1 MADGYHG
8 DSPIR
13 PRRNGAAEAEEKTT
27 VPDMTIRPGDI
38 KGVTD
43 FETSYLRC
51 DTKFDNLPKEFEA
64 VLGLVL
70 TQFNT
75 VSNANANVNKDRDS
89 VTSSVASDSQGNSLA
104 STSAST
110 PLDNPFCPPIAE
122 PSQNITRPRHQHLE
136 YALYQPI
143 ERLLNCISFHVHNFH
158 ALTGK
163 CIMFK
168 TSYLHTLFGSERL
181 YKPDLVAV
189 WGEKA
194 DAEVLANKNF
204 DKYPKS
210 DKFHAADIVTV
221 VEVKRRR
228 IRNAFAQILTYAEL
242 LPHARPNI
250 AGGLFMTCDSQYF
263 RLYWSDAS
271 RFVFSPY
278 YTWKENIAII
288 FRFLDTLYR
297 PLDDLPQI
305 DPTIVPAALNGTTK
319 EDLKWIVTI
328 KAERYETT
336 RVVSMRG
343 LGKQTWVLKSLSGF
357 YIIKD
362 IWRDVH
368 RRFSEGK
375 VLEAI
380 HEDGIVRGVVRMASY
395 GEVEFCD
402 KNGKLQTLRTSRKH
416 SGVDCTLKTDSSES
430 PLNEEESIWNYEDRP
445 LPERAVRGPSGAKQD
460 RERPAI
466 LPGQVDD
473 LNVPK
478 AAAGGERDA
487 DRKAYAKAVHDM
499 LRERVRGPRLRIPL
513 REKTRTVLES
523 VGDKLVE
530 CTSLLHL
537 LKVAYDIVQIH
548 HFCVKDRKALHR
560 DISKNNILINPKHQ
574 DTEKRFNDRV
584 GKYIEEVL
592 DPDGGCMREVAML
605 IDWDNAALLGTD
617 LEPVTGRTGTPMFIA
632 VAVSDGKFPD
642 VAKVQPYLRVLEFP
656 NISKSAEEKYTQAY
670 GAGRYKHYVE
680 RHDDSPITLHVTETA
695 PFEHLPLHD
704 MESLFWLLAL
714 LLCRAQVKAEGEGKG
729 KGKKKDVAATC
740 PTSDAYKQFSESM
753 DAHIP
758 GSGVEDTRLVY
769 LFASSEEKWE
779 DRLHP
784 DLQSVAPM
792 LHTMA
797 KYFSIQ
803 WVYWKP
809 YLDWDHAHEMMTRV
823 LLDHIV
829 RIKDA
834 DVIIDLKNKRPYPL
848 PPIYAAVREP
858 KRTKTSTSQA
868 TSRISSGALENHTFF
883 TENGTHLVGDFLNVQ
898 NDRRAPSLGKRS
910 RDEEE

>member
-43 FETSYLRC
+43 FENSYLRC

-75 VSNANANVNKDRDS
+75 VSNANVNKDRDS

-104 STSAST
+104 SPSGST
-110 PLDNPFCPPIAE
+110 PLDNPFSPPIAE

-204 DKYPKS
+204 DKYPRS

-416 SGVDCTLKTDSSES
+416 SGVDCTLKKDSSES

-445 LPERAVRGPSGAKQD
+445 LPERAVRGPSCAKQD
-460 RERPAI
+460 GERPAI

-478 AAAGGERDA
+478 ASAGGETDA

-574 DTEKRFNDRV
+574 DTEKPFNDRV

-642 VAKVQPYLRVLEFP
+642 VEKVKPR
-656 NISKSAEEKYTQAY
+656 K
-670 GAGRYKHYVE
+670 E
-680 RHDDSPITLHVTETA
+680 R
-695 PFEHLPLHD
+695 
-704 MESLFWLLAL
+704 
-714 LLCRAQVKAEGEGKG
+714 GKERER
-729 KGKKKDVAATC
+729 KKDVAATC
-740 PTSDAYKQFSESM
+740 PTSDEYKQFSESM

-758 GSGVEDTRLVY
+758 GSGLKDTRLSY
-769 LFASSEEKWE
+769 LLISSNKEWE

-792 LHTMA
+792 LDTMA
-797 KYFSIQ
+797 KYFAIQ

-868 TSRISSGALENHTFF
+868 TSRISSGVLENHTFF